1 MISFLHKKI
10 SANSFAFI
18 GILGF
23 LDYLLTQ
30 LFEQSPRLHVS
41 IVLCSRVSFLKV
53 SSFKMPRWSSMLY
66 FYTIFLDFLLCAISK
81 LHDYS
86 VYAAKIGNAPMIR
99 NWYFSTFCFF
109 LCSENMVS
117 LIPYPAKEFR
127 TPPKPLSCVR
137 QCYSRYRSA
146 TDTARSSL
154 CSSLGWWAYRTS
166 NHHPNLKT
174 HNFFGKNHQNLPELL
189 YLFIKSHY
197 QSIFFLVVIIE

>member
-66 FYTIFLDFLLCAISK
+66 FYTIFLVFLLCAISK

-109 LCSENMVS
+109 YAQKIWFHLSH
-117 LIPYPAKEFR
+117 
-127 TPPKPLSCVR
+127 TPPRSSAPRRSLCLVSG
-137 QCYSRYRSA
+137 SA
-146 TDTARSSL
+146 TAATI
-154 CSSLGWWAYRTS
+154 
-166 NHHPNLKT
+166 
-174 HNFFGKNHQNLPELL
+174 LL
-189 YLFIKSHY
+189 RNINCVGN
-197 QSIFFLVVIIE
+197 QCRNMEIEIFVIMNSYISAL